1 MLNHHLLNDMLWYLC
16 KKNGF
21 SFISNVIT
29 IDYLWKAGVHLQ
41 HMGTHILSNHFLKF
55 LSNSKDS
62 NFDNRLW
69 LNDSPQTNDVCS
81 DIKGLIDLRKRFHYN
96 PLTGYINT
104 NSRKENVLRW
114 REVSPNASIDVL
126 CVDESKLD
134 TSFPDCQFT
143 IE

>member
-55 LSNSKDS
+55 LNNSKDS

-69 LNDSPQTNDVCS
+69 LNDSPQTNDTSS
-81 DIKGLIDLRKRFHYN
+81 DIKGLVDIRKSFSYN
-96 PLTGYINT
+96 PLIGCTNIN
-104 NSRKENVLRW
+104 SLKEKVIPLNEVL
-114 REVSPNASIDVL
+114 SSATIDVL
-126 CVDESKLD
+126 CIDESK
-134 TSFPDCQFT
+134 S
-143 IE
+143 

>member
-21 SFISNVIT
+21 SFIFNVIT

-69 LNDSPQTNDVCS
+69 LNDSPQTNDISS
-81 DIKGLIDLRKRFHYN
+81 DIKGL
-96 PLTGYINT
+96 
-104 NSRKENVLRW
+104 
-114 REVSPNASIDVL
+114 
-126 CVDESKLD
+126 VDIHE
-134 TSFPDCQFT
+134 SFPYNSLIGYTNIMSLKEKVIPIKGD
-143 IE
+143 II